1 MSQYDVINIGYD
13 MMTNEELEI
22 AKVGWN
28 VAKDNL
34 EYNL

>member
-1 MSQYDVINIGYD
+1 